1 MVEEILIMENKNKS
15 EIKKS
20 VEAGETEPTTP
31 SPPKVKKE
39 LSVVTL
45 PHDNDVMAQ
54 EMAELFDE
62 DRVTHRHGG
71 SEPEKD

>member
-1 MVEEILIMENKNKS
+1 MEHTKKS
-15 EIKKS
+15 E
-20 VEAGETEPTTP
+20 EPEDCEVGSKDP
-31 SPPKVKKE
+31 KPQPPKIKKE

-54 EMAELFDE
+54 EMADLFDE
-62 DRVTHRHGG
+62 DRVTHQHGN

>member
-1 MVEEILIMENKNKS
+1 MEPTKKS
-15 EIKKS
+15 EESEDCEIGSKDQK
-20 VEAGETEPTTP
+20 PQ
-31 SPPKVKKE
+31 SPKTKKE

-45 PHDNDVMAQ
+45 PHDNDVMAE

-62 DRVTHRHGG
+62 DRVTHQHGN

>member
-1 MVEEILIMENKNKS
+1 MMDEPKNSESPEE
-15 EIKKS
+15 
-20 VEAGETEPTTP
+20 GEGGSQDPKPQPPTI
-31 SPPKVKKE
+31 KKE
-39 LSVVTL
+39 LSVVSL

-62 DRVTHRHGG
+62 DRVTHQHGG

>member
-1 MVEEILIMENKNKS
+1 MDQAKQSAEPEDAEAGAKDAKAAS
-15 EIKKS
+15 PKIKK
-20 VEAGETEPTTP
+20 EI
-31 SPPKVKKE
+31 
-39 LSVVTL
+39 SVVSL

-62 DRVTHRHGG
+62 DRVTHKHGR

>member
-1 MVEEILIMENKNKS
+1 MEPTKKS
-15 EIKKS
+15 EES
-20 VEAGETEPTTP
+20 EDCETGSNDQKPQ
-31 SPPKVKKE
+31 SPKIKKE

-62 DRVTHRHGG
+62 DRVTHQHGN